1 MRRSA
6 LPVLALLL
14 SACTLVPWWA
24 SVNRDGRDNATVA
37 AVTLSADAFRDG
49 MFVGL
54 ALSGGGSRAAN
65 FGAAVMLE
73 LAELGA
79 LDRVD
84 AISSV
89 SGGSLAAAY
98 YMLQGERGIAFT
110 RREVDARFARD
121 FQLRWLVRWFDP
133 RNALRYWFTAFDRSD
148 IMVQVF
154 DANLF
159 HGATFA
165 DLGRRLVPRPSLL
178 INASNAVNGRKF
190 VFANEEFNRL
200 GSDLASY
207 PVARAVM
214 ASGAFPAAFASV
226 TLRDYRTGDDRR
238 YVHLF
243 DGGPIDNLGIGTL
256 VKVLQ
261 NHLAKRYLDDAPAAE
276 PAGAPPDL
284 LRRYGLPRGCLM
296 ISVDAYTDTS
306 VKARRRARLDD
317 LRPWY
322 GFLVDP
328 NLNDATGDL
337 LAVKRSEALHLL
349 GLDSANRDALGSF
362 PIFGP
367 NLDDDELPNLR
378 GKLARALAQRTGH
391 GAADRYV
398 VDELLR
404 RAGSCHLWHVTL
416 SQLRPSTACPLGE
429 LVNGVGTAYK
439 VSKGEQCGLFAA
451 ARTLVRAMWREF
463 GLDGLMRDGFPTAGP
478 IPGAPLRIREPRLS
492 LDCGLPETVA
502 EDGRE
507 VCRISLTPP
516 GSR

>member
-1 MRRSA
+1 
-6 LPVLALLL
+6 
-14 SACTLVPWWA
+14 
-24 SVNRDGRDNATVA
+24 
-37 AVTLSADAFRDG
+37 
-49 MFVGL
+49 
-54 ALSGGGSRAAN
+54 
-65 FGAAVMLE
+65 
-73 LAELGA
+73 
-79 LDRVD
+79 
-84 AISSV
+84 
-89 SGGSLAAAY
+89 
-98 YMLQGERGIAFT
+98 MLQGERGIAFT

-200 GSDLASY
+200 RSDLASY

-378 GKLARALAQRTGH
+378 GELARALAQRTGH

-492 LDCGLPETVA
+492 LDCSLPETVA

>member
-1 MRRSA
+1 MSA
-6 LPVLALLL
+6 TPGTPPAR
-14 SACTLVPWWA
+14 AEWA
-24 SVNRDGRDNATVA
+24 P
-37 AVTLSADAFRDG
+37 
-49 MFVGL
+49 
-54 ALSGGGSRAAN
+54 
-65 FGAAVMLE
+65 GASPA
-73 LAELGA
+73 
-79 LDRVD
+79 
-84 AISSV
+84 
-89 SGGSLAAAY
+89 
-98 YMLQGERGIAFT
+98 
-110 RREVDARFARD
+110 
-121 FQLRWLVRWFDP
+121 P
-133 RNALRYWFTAFDRSD
+133 
-148 IMVQVF
+148 
-154 DANLF
+154 
-159 HGATFA
+159 
-165 DLGRRLVPRPSLL
+165 
-178 INASNAVNGRKF
+178 
-190 VFANEEFNRL
+190 
-200 GSDLASY
+200 LASA
-207 PVARAVM
+207 P
-214 ASGAFPAAFASV
+214 P
-226 TLRDYRTGDDRR
+226 RDKRTGDDRR

-378 GKLARALAQRTGH
+378 GELARALAQRTGH

-404 RAGSCHLWHVTL
+404 RAGSCRSEEHT
-416 SQLRPSTACPLGE
+416 SE
-429 LVNGVGTAYK
+429 LQSPCN
-439 VSKGEQCGLFAA
+439 L
-451 ARTLVRAMWREF
+451 
-463 GLDGLMRDGFPTAGP
+463 
-478 IPGAPLRIREPRLS
+478 
-492 LDCGLPETVA
+492 
-502 EDGRE
+502 
-507 VCRISLTPP
+507 VCRLLLEKKKN
-516 GSR
+516 